1 MKTET
6 YLAIKAIWSKAT
18 TKHKMSSVEHLFYA
32 LLVKKDVYDVKKL
45 FTPVKN
51 SIKLANNMPAK
62 SDNYWIK
69 NPYGNVTNII
79 GEVSSIISK
88 KLSGFAIYK
97 TKETPVMAT
106 IFDVLKTDETFDLN
120 ELQEKLK
127 ALYQLV
133 K

>member
-51 SIKLANNMPAK
+51 SIKLANNMPT
-62 SDNYWIK
+62 SSSSWVK
-69 NPYGNVTNII
+69 NPYGTAINIV
-79 GEVSSIISK
+79 GEVSSIIHK